1 MSESKKNTTERYASS
16 MSEQSNKESII
27 RMTEQIKSLGEKVD
41 GFIDEVRRGFSEIKE
56 DTRAIEGRYATK
68 EELQELK
75 RGHQSLVRYLMG
87 IVITIITALILG
99 VMAIMGLKQ

>member
-1 MSESKKNTTERYASS
+1 MTIKKNDTNEYTST
-16 MSEQSNKESII
+16 MSEQENKESII

-41 GFIDEVRRGFSEIKE
+41 GFIDEVRRGFADIKI

-68 EELQELK
+68 EELSELK
-75 RGHQSLVRYLMG
+75 RGHQALVRYLMG

-99 VMAIMGLKQ
+99 VMAFMGLKQ